1 MAYDPEV
8 NRKREA
14 RIKAR
19 RPIQKALIKLGAKRC
34 KNDLILAFDKNISCK
49 TYGIIWSDSGRI
61 YVRWSNLGPK
71 YAEKLINEVLDL
83 TPGSLPAGNPLRR
96 KIVRGVI
103 RGQIEVDE
111 FYKTVLQR

>member
-1 MAYDPEV
+1 MYDPEV
-8 NRKREA
+8 NRRREA

-19 RPIQKALIKLGAKRC
+19 RPIQKALIKLGAERC
-34 KNDLILAFDKNISCK
+34 NDELILAINGKSITK
-49 TYGIIWSDSGRI
+49 QYGIIWLYKGKT

-71 YAEKLINEVLDL
+71 YAKKLIDEVLDL

-96 KIVRGVI
+96 EMVKGLI

-111 FYKTVLQR
+111 FYKTVLQK